1 MKTRT
6 LARWTATLPLLV
18 SGFLIL
24 SIGMCGCGRSPDAPP
39 TSPNAGAGEGS
50 GGSGP
55 ESLPPSA
62 AAGAVPQATAE
73 EVLRK
78 MVQAYKSAQSYR
90 DSGTLQL
97 TGVQKGQEQ
106 KRAFPCEIAF
116 ERPNKIRLLVDNGN
130 LFCDG
135 SQRFGFVRD
144 LPGQVLRLPAPEQL
158 SIEAIYADFLLST
171 AMIQSPA
178 QSFSWVPAQLVL
190 LLAGDPLKT
199 LLAGAQQAR
208 LLEPAAIDERACQR
222 VEIRTQ
228 IGPAV
233 FWIDAAD
240 STLRRFELP
249 TAPLE
254 HEASAEGIEKI
265 SMVLELKGAQLN
277 SSIAPQAFLFQVPEG
292 VPVVESLVLPILQV
306 LGQPCPDF
314 QFADLEG
321 KPLGIA
327 SLKDKVVVIQLWATT
342 SLPCRPVLQ
351 AVSKAYETIKQH
363 DDVAVMAVSLD
374 PANVQASALQSVLK
388 DWQTDLPIYRDPA
401 QSIAAHYGDPALPLT
416 IVVGKGGK
424 VQTFQPGALAQMD
437 QLLIRTVDKLRAGED
452 VFSIAFE
459 QFEASKRQ
467 FELMRQKC
475 VADDLY
481 RLPVVAPQEIPRAQI
496 LPRSEPKNLKMTRLW
511 ACEQL
516 EQPGNITVV
525 PRAEGSPRILVLDKS
540 ATVAELGP
548 DGRVAATF
556 PLKLEGSQPVT
567 VLDTAVAGDGRRYF
581 LGSARG
587 VQRAYLLDE
596 KLQTVLAYP
605 DSSHP
610 GIGGGQLADLDGD
623 GTLEM
628 VLGYFDVVGVQAVD
642 LAGKRIWAER
652 SMVNAIHVA
661 ALPRDAGGRRN
672 VLAMNLEPDRGT
684 LVELDWQGKRLAEI
698 SLPDCSIGW
707 FAADDLDAN
716 GEPDI
721 CVLAQLASKEMVVAG
736 ISKAGREL
744 WRHPISQGV
753 HHQQI
758 EPVAAGNL
766 FLEGPRQWLIATA
779 DGTIRVV
786 GADGRLIE
794 SFAYGAELT
803 GMATATWDGKPV
815 LLVSTP
821 GKVEAWHV
829 EGPQKAAPP
838 APPAP

>member
-1 MKTRT
+1 MNTRT
-6 LARWTATLPLLV
+6 LDRSTATLPLLV
-18 SGFLIL
+18 CGFLIL
-24 SIGMCGCGRSPDAPP
+24 SLGICGCGRPSDAPP
-39 TSPNAGAGEGS
+39 SGPSTGAGQDS
-50 GGSGP
+50 GGSASEG
-55 ESLPPSA
+55 LPPPA
-62 AAGAVPQATAE
+62 AAAAPRATAE
-73 EVLRK
+73 EVLQK
-78 MVQAYKSAQSYR
+78 MVQAYKGAQSYR

-106 KRAFPCEIAF
+106 KRVFPCEVAF

-135 SQRFGFVRD
+135 SQRFGFGRD
-144 LPGQVLRLPAPEQL
+144 LPGQILRLPAPEQR

-178 QSFSWVPAQLVL
+178 QSFSWVPPQLVL

-208 LLEPAAIDERACQR
+208 LLEPAAIDGRACQR
-222 VEIRTQ
+222 VEIRTP
-228 IGPAV
+228 IGPGV

-249 TAPLE
+249 TGPLE
-254 HEASAEGIEKI
+254 HEAAAEGIEKI
-265 SMVLELKGAQLN
+265 SMVLELEDAQLN

-292 VPVVESLVLPILQV
+292 VPIVASLVLPILQV

-314 QFADLEG
+314 QFSDLEG
-321 KPLGIA
+321 NSVAIA
-327 SLKDKVVVIQLWATT
+327 SLKEKVVVIQLWTTT

-351 AVSKAYETIKQH
+351 AVSKAYETIKEH
-363 DDVAVMAVSLD
+363 DDVVVMAVSLD
-374 PANVQASALQSVLK
+374 PANVQALALQSVLK
-388 DWQTDLPIYRDPA
+388 DWQTDLPVYRDPA
-401 QSIAAHYGDPALPLT
+401 QSIALHYGDPAVPLT
-416 IVVGKGGK
+416 IVLGKGGK
-424 VQTFQPGALAQMD
+424 VQIFQPGALAQMD

-452 VFSIAFE
+452 VFAVSFE
-459 QFEASKRQ
+459 QFAASKRQ

-496 LPRSEPKNLKMTRLW
+496 LPRSEPENLKMTRLW
-511 ACEQL
+511 SCEQL

-525 PRAEGSPRILVLDKS
+525 PRAEGSPRILVLDNS
-540 ATVAELGP
+540 AAVAELGA

-567 VLDTAVAGDGRRYF
+567 VPETAGAGDGGRYF

-587 VQRAYLLDE
+587 VQRIHLFDE
-596 KLQTVLAYP
+596 TLQTILAYP

-623 GTLEM
+623 GTLEI

-661 ALPRDAGGRRN
+661 ALPRDAEGRRN

-684 LVELDWQGKRLAEI
+684 LVELDWQGKRLAELA
-698 SLPDCSIGW
+698 LPDCSIGW
-707 FAADDLDAN
+707 FAADDLDGD
-716 GEPDI
+716 GEPEI
-721 CVLAQLASKEMVVAG
+721 CVLAHLASKEMIAAG

-779 DGTIRVV
+779 DGTIHAV
-786 GADGRLIE
+786 GGDGRLIE

-803 GMATATWDGKPV
+803 GMATARWDGKPV

-829 EGPQKAAPP
+829 EGRPETAPS
-838 APPAP
+838 AP